1 MDIREKVE
9 QAIGSVIR
17 VDQAILRDEDGL
29 IGYIVSADFRGK
41 DSLARQTIIMDALQ
55 VPAAKLSPEEIS
67 KVVAVVAFTPEEFAV
82 HGPEM
87 QRSI

>member
-1 MDIREKVE
+1 
-9 QAIGSVIR
+9 
-17 VDQAILRDEDGL
+17 
-29 IGYIVSADFRGK
+29 
-41 DSLARQTIIMDALQ
+41 MDALQ